1 MKYLKI
7 ILPGA
12 TSLLMATATPNFAA
26 VTGGGQDNRVEW
38 KPAMELKLPEKAKDF
53 AYSLDG
59 KYAFV
64 LAESN
69 QVLVYDQNGELQGR
83 IPVDAGVSDIAI
95 APLGQFLYLLDS
107 NKNILSALAVDFM
120 FDINTAGSPFK
131 GAADAPVAIAV
142 FSDFE

>member
-12 TSLLMATATPNFAA
+12 ASLLMTTAIPNFAA

-38 KPAMELKLPEKAKDF
+38 KPIMELKLQEKTKDF

-64 LAESN
+64 LTEN
-69 QVLVYDQNGELQGR
+69 KQVFIYDQKGELQGR
-83 IPVDAGVSDIAI
+83 IPVDGGVSDIAI
-95 APLGQFLYLLDS
+95 APLGQFLYLLDRD
-107 NKNILSALAVDFM
+107 KNILSALAVDFIL
-120 FDINTAGSPFK
+120 DINTAGSPFK
-131 GAADAPVAIAV
+131 GAADAPVVIAV

>member
-12 TSLLMATATPNFAA
+12 ASLLLTTVVPNFAA
-26 VTGGGQDNRVEW
+26 VTGSGQDNRVEW

-69 QVLVYDQNGELQGR
+69 KVLVYDQKGELQGR

-95 APLGQFLYLLDS
+95 APLGRLLYLLDS
-107 NKNILSALAVDFM
+107 EKNILSALAVDFIL
-120 FDINTAGSPFK
+120 DINTAGSPFK

>member
-1 MKYLKI
+1 MKHLKI

-12 TSLLMATATPNFAA
+12 ASLLLATATPIFAA
-26 VTGGGQDNRVEW
+26 VTGGQDNRVEW

-69 QVLVYDQNGELQGR
+69 QVLVYDQKGVLQGR

-95 APLGQFLYLLDS
+95 APLGQALYLLDS
-107 NKNILSALAVDFM
+107 NKNILSTLAVDFVL
-120 FDINTAGSPFK
+120 DINTAGSPLK
-131 GAADAPVAIAV
+131 GAADAPVVVAV

>member
-12 TSLLMATATPNFAA
+12 ALLLMATAIPNFAA
-26 VTGGGQDNRVEW
+26 VTGGQDDRVEW
-38 KPAMELKLPEKAKDF
+38 KPAMELKLPEKTKDF

-64 LAESN
+64 LTEN
-69 QVLVYDQNGELQGR
+69 KQVFIYDQKGQLQGR
-83 IPVDAGVSDIAI
+83 IPVDGGVSDIAI

-107 NKNILSALAVDFM
+107 DKNILSALAVDFIL
-120 FDINTAGSPFK
+120 DINTAGSPFK